1 MSDEF
6 NEGKKSVELTEE
18 EYKVL
23 ELHRLQTGQA
33 YPDRRI
39 VGGRVNNI
47 TYKADAFA
55 REVAKMHIENPSVK
69 ELAKAYR
76 RVASTKKPW
85 DRVKDLM
92 ADERVLKRIEAY
104 KKVYSTDRDTL
115 LADREC
121 LTMELKEAW
130 NADKAIST
138 GERSSTPKVKTA
150 DLLTAYKD
158 REMLY
163 VGEVKKE
170 TDEQK
175 VVINISGDVKAMIEG
190 AKAITEAK
198 LIVEEK

>member
-1 MSDEF
+1 MEDE
-6 NEGKKSVELTEE
+6 KITVELTAAEC
-18 EYKVL
+18 KVL
-23 ELHRLQTGQA
+23 ELHRMQTGQA
-33 YPDRRI
+33 YPDRRV
-39 VGGRVNNI
+39 VGGRINNI

-55 REVAKMHIENPSVK
+55 REVAKLHIENPSVK

-92 ADERVLKRIEAY
+92 GDERVLKRIEAY

-130 NADKAIST
+130 DTDKTITT
-138 GERSSTPKVKTA
+138 GERTSTPKVKTA

-158 REMLY
+158 RETLY
-163 VGEVKKE
+163 VGDVKKE
-170 TDEQK
+170 MEESK

-190 AKAITEAK
+190 AKAITEAE
-198 LIVEEK
+198 VVNE